1 MKLFIG
7 LFVFLFFE
15 MNSSAQEKTLT
26 LEDLIPGGRTYQNFV
41 PKTDYKVQWYG
52 DSLVFLN
59 EDTLFIANPQ
69 KPGEKTSLL
78 TKVDLNTLLNEKETE
93 LKSLSFVSFGNQI
106 WTTVFVP
113 AQERQFY
120 LDLNNKTI
128 VFEIPKKK
136 DWANTDFCPENKRLA
151 FTQENNLYLSDAEGK
166 IVKIAEDSNPYI
178 IHGQVVHRNEF
189 GIQKGT
195 FWSPKGNFLA
205 FYRMDESMV
214 GDYPLVDIS
223 AREAELKNIKYP
235 MAGMASHE
243 VTVGIYELSTGKTIY
258 LKTGDP
264 KDHYL
269 TNISWD
275 PNEKYIYIAEL
286 NREQNH
292 LQLNQYDITNGEK
305 VRTLFEEHNDR
316 YVEPEHP
323 LLFLKKTSDQFMWQS
338 KRNGYNHLYLYD
350 TTGKLIRPLTSGNHD
365 ITAVLGLDKDEKQV
379 FVVSNEL
386 NPIEFQVYKVNLK
399 TAQKT
404 QLTFEPGVHNAQL
417 SFSGKYLLDRFSN
430 LNTPFNIDLIDASV
444 SSKFKPVRLQTAENP
459 YKEYALPEISLGSL
473 KAADGI
479 TDLYYHLIKPVNFN
493 PGKKYPVIIYVYGGP
508 HSQLI
513 KNDWLASARGWS
525 LYVAQKGYVVF
536 SMDNRGTSNRGFEF
550 ESIIH
555 RQLGITETADQ
566 MCGVKFLQSL
576 PYVDKE
582 RIGVHG
588 WSYGGFM
595 TANLMLRHP
604 EIFKVGV
611 AGGPVIDWK
620 YYEVMYGERYMDT
633 PQENPE
639 GYEQS
644 NMNNLAGN
652 LKGHFLI
659 IHGNMDQTV
668 VWQNS
673 LSFLKACI
681 TAQTYPDYFVYP
693 GQEHNMT
700 GADRVHLHEKITRY
714 FEDYLK

>member
-1 MKLFIG
+1 MKWFIG
-7 LFVFLFFE
+7 LLACVFFE
-15 MNSSAQEKTLT
+15 MNSLAQEKALT
-26 LEDLIPGGRTYQNFV
+26 LEDLIPGGKTYQNFV
-41 PKTDYKVQWYG
+41 PQTDYKVQWYG
-52 DSLVFLN
+52 DDLAFSN
-59 EDTLFIANPQ
+59 EDEILLANPQ
-69 KPGEKTSLL
+69 KPNEKKSLL
-78 TKVDLNTLLNEKETE
+78 TQSELNVLLNGKETK
-93 LKSLSFVSFGNQI
+93 LSDLSFVSFENQI
-106 WTTVFVP
+106 LATVFVST
-113 AQERQFY
+113 EEKQFY
-120 LDLNNKTI
+120 LDLSNKTI
-128 VFEIPKKK
+128 AFEIQKKK
-136 DWANTDFCPENKRLA
+136 DWANSDFCPENKRLA
-151 FTQENNLYLSDAEGK
+151 FTQENNLYISDTEGK
-166 IVKIAEDSNPYI
+166 IVTIAKDTNPYI
-178 IHGQVVHRNEF
+178 VYGQAVHRNEF
-189 GIQKGT
+189 GIKKGT

-205 FYRMDESMV
+205 FYRMDETMV

-223 AREAELKNIKYP
+223 QREAKLKNIKYP

-243 VTVGIYELSTGKTIY
+243 VTVGIYELSTGKTVY
-258 LKTGDP
+258 LKTGEP

-269 TNISWD
+269 TNISWN

-292 LQLNQYDITNGEK
+292 LQLNQYDITSGEK
-305 VRTLFEEHNDR
+305 VQTLFEERNDR

-323 LLFLKKTSDQFMWQS
+323 LLFLKKTPTQFIWQS
-338 KRNGYNHLYLYD
+338 KRTGYNHLYLYD
-350 TTGKLIRPLTSGNHD
+350 TTGKLICPVTSGNYD
-365 ITAVLGLDKDEKQV
+365 VVDVLGLDKDEKQV
-379 FVVSNEL
+379 FVVTNEL
-386 NPIEFQVYKVNLK
+386 SPIEFQIYKVTLK
-399 TAQKT
+399 TDQKR

-417 SFSGKYLLDRFSN
+417 SSSGKYLLDRFSN
-430 LNTPFNIDLIDASV
+430 LNTPLNIDLINAAN
-444 SSKFKPVRLQTAENP
+444 SSKLEPVRLQTAENP
-459 YKEYALPEISLGSL
+459 YKGYVFPEIYLGSL
-473 KAADGI
+473 KAADGK
-479 TDLYYHLIKPVNFN
+479 TDLYYHLIKPTNFDPN
-493 PGKKYPVIIYVYGGP
+493 KKYPVIIYVYGGP

-525 LYVAQKGYVVF
+525 LYMAQKGYVVF

-555 RQLGITETADQ
+555 RQLGITETDDQ

-576 PYVDKE
+576 PYVDKD
-582 RIGVHG
+582 RFGVHG
-588 WSYGGFM
+588 WSFGGFM
-595 TANLMLRHP
+595 TTNLMLRHP

-652 LKGHFLI
+652 LKGRFLI

-673 LSFLKACI
+673 LSFLRACI
-681 TAQTYPDYFVYP
+681 TARTYPDYFVYP
-693 GQEHNMT
+693 GHEHNMT
-700 GADRVHLHEKITRY
+700 GVDRVHLHEKITRY